1 MKDKVLVV
9 IDMQNDFITGSLG
22 SPAAQSIVPIVCEK
36 IDKARKDPNTLI
48 VVTRDTHSERYLETL
63 EGIKLPVKH
72 CIEDTEGWNLNSEV
86 ADHLGS
92 FVENDYVGL
101 IKDTFGANDIGD
113 VIRYN
118 ANLSYWQEIS
128 EIEVC
133 GLCTDICVISN
144 VAILR
149 AAFPNAIIKVDSK
162 ACAGTSIE
170 AHEAA
175 LTVMRSIQ
183 VDVI

>member
-22 SPAAQSIVPIVCEK
+22 SPAAQGIVPIVCEK

-48 VVTRDTHSERYLETL
+48 VATQDTHSKRYLETL
-63 EGIKLPVKH
+63 EGIKLPVEH
-72 CIEDTEGWNLNSEV
+72 CIEETEGWELNSKV
-86 ADHLGS
+86 ADHL
-92 FVENDYVGL
+92 NTDYFRL
-101 IKDTFGANDIGD
+101 LKDTFGATNIGE
-113 VIRYN
+113 VIRYHTDLN
-118 ANLSYWQEIS
+118 YWQEVS
-128 EIEVC
+128 EIEMC

-149 AAFPNAIIKVDSK
+149 AEFPNAIIKVDSK
-162 ACAGTSIE
+162 ACAGTSTE